1 MLNIYYIWCITII
14 LTWLEVTESVTL
26 PWKST
31 LIISILT
38 FPSINCMQCFDK
50 IPIIGGALSK
60 TFVKPP
66 LCFEDRWWT
75 HLQCKYCFQMQRW
88 QNCLDWSQLPF
99 IDALF
104 PHSLL
109 QSTTDSVHWP
119 LSMWGCNVVPT
130 IAFLNFLSSSGT
142 AATINQFLNCDEG
155 PSLQIETVWT
165 ESGSISNIMS
175 M

>member
-60 TFVKPP
+60 TFAKPP

-88 QNCLDWSQLPF
+88 QNCLDWLQLPF

-104 PHSLL
+104 STQFASKHHRFRPLAPFHVRL
-109 QSTTDSVHWP
+109 QRSSHY
-119 LSMWGCNVVPT
+119 S
-130 IAFLNFLSSSGT
+130 FLEFSFQQWNSCHHKSIFKLWWRAVT
-142 AATINQFLNCDEG
+142 PDRNCLNR
-155 PSLQIETVWT
+155 IR
-165 ESGSISNIMS
+165 
-175 M
+175 